1 MNVRYYIMIMS
12 ALLSAACSEVIDT
25 PTDSAKTVSLSAS
38 IASIDTTRAVD
49 AAFTG
54 TSTKDMEASV
64 WFSTEC
70 GVFPNETNPSA
81 PTFMPYHATVKYL
94 DIPTTVYVNPSNLEN
109 PLAYPVATIAT
120 TEQTQPKAYCVGF
133 YPSIG
138 WESTSDGNVAYHKI
152 DGSTDIMF
160 ADQIEGS
167 WDTPFEAQKYKHLLM
182 WLKFQA
188 HITDVEA
195 ASQWGNITQISVVNT
210 LNEVRIT
217 FDNEKNQDG
226 AYESTIEYVNNTS
239 YTDIGNIYAVNDSS
253 NGISLS
259 VIAQD
264 AGELLCAPSPQ
275 VTLTVETKVS
285 DTKGY
290 EKKITVNLCDENGE
304 LLTNQNYLTKAAGK
318 LFIINLYFTP
328 FDDIDAACS
337 LIPWNEQNVDLTGN

>member
-12 ALLSAACSEVIDT
+12 ALLSAACSEIIDT
-25 PTDSAKTVSLSAS
+25 PNDEAKTVSLSAS

-49 AAFTG
+49 TAFTG

-64 WFSTEC
+64 WFSTKC
-70 GVFPNETNPSA
+70 GVFLNETNPSA

-94 DIPTTVYVNPSNLEN
+94 DIPTTVYVDPSKLEN
-109 PLAYPVATIAT
+109 PLAYPVATIN
-120 TEQTQPKAYCVGF
+120 QTQPKAYCVGF
-133 YPSIG
+133 YPNDTAWG
-138 WESTSDGNVAYHKI
+138 NTADGKTAFHKI
-152 DGSTDIMF
+152 DGKTDIMF

-167 WDTPFEAQKYKHLLM
+167 WDTPFEAQKYRHLLM

-195 ASQWGNITQISVVNT
+195 ASQWGNVTEISVENT

-239 YTDIGNIYAVNDSS
+239 YTDIGNIYAVNDPS

-264 AGELLCAPSPQ
+264 AGELLCAPSHQ
-275 VTLTVETKVS
+275 VTLAVKTKVS
-285 DTKGY
+285 ETKSY
-290 EKKITVNLCDENGE
+290 EKEITVNLCDENGE
-304 LLTNQNYLTKAAGK
+304 LLTGQNYLTKAAGK